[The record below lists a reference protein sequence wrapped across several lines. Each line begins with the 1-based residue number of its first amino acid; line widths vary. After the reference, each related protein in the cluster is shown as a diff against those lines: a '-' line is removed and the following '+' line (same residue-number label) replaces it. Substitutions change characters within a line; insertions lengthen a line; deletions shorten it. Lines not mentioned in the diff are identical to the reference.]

1 LLVPAK
7 EVAVVIPA
15 RYRSERLP
23 GKPLVPVAGKPLIR
37 RVWES
42 LAEEW
47 KGKILVATDD
57 ERVLDVVQA
66 FGGEAFLTSAN
77 HKSGTERVAEAS
89 KNLPAGIVVNVQGDE
104 LFVGAAMIR
113 EITEPFGKDA
123 SLKMASLRRPLE
135 STEDLLNP
143 NVVKVVIDSQSRAL
157 YFSRRALPYVRGE
170 ADGVP
175 RDISNSSIF
184 HRHVGLYAYRSD
196 FLQELASWPETFLE
210 RDERLEQLRALER
223 GVRIHCAETSGKPFG
238 VDTEEDVKEAER
250 RVRENP

>member
-1 LLVPAK
+1 MPAE
-7 EVAVVIPA
+7 EVAIVIPA
-15 RYRSERLP
+15 RYHSERLP
-23 GKPLVPVAGKPLIR
+23 GKPLVPIAGKPLIR

-42 LAEEW
+42 LAEGW

-57 ERVLDVVQA
+57 ARVAEAVQA

-104 LFVGAAMIR
+104 LFVTAAMIK
-113 EITEPFGKDA
+113 EIVEPFSEDA
-123 SLKMASLRRPLE
+123 SLKMATLRRPLE

-143 NVVKVVIDSQSRAL
+143 NVVKVVIDSQSCAL
-157 YFSRRALPYVRGE
+157 YFSRRAMPYVRGE

-175 RDISNSSIF
+175 RAVSNAHIF

-196 FLQELASWPETFLE
+196 FLQELASWPETPLE
-210 RDERLEQLRALER
+210 RAERLEQLRALER
-223 GVRIHCAETSGKPFG
+223 GVRIKCVETSGAPFG

-250 RVRENP
+250 RVRKNP